1 MKKWEAVAFQEF
13 SQWFIMDVDDDR
25 EWIFTDMTLGTF
37 MQPLKDTKEYWI
49 FFVEMI
55 YKLYKCDMIE
65 FPDDEFPIRMLVGTK
80 NLEEFYSNSIEE
92 FCCLLASR
100 FEYRKSDYAHEPYI
114 YPKKRYR
121 ELIKKYANDDMDYI
135 STWYVDPNK
144 IDEEIENFEIN
155 EEFINEIE
163 KIFEENGVEW
173 KDKEKFLEKN
183 ETSKS
188 EEVKPK
194 KPIEQTYDSIRNW
207 LLPLLRKD
215 EKIIFPKKEFLEKI
229 KFLDGFERMRTFNV
243 IKSAVEHDGYCV
255 KFEEGK
261 TIRGY
266 EVIKTFGE
274 MLGIEVE
281 DEVVKKIEEKEV
293 EEEKKLTPQQLR
305 KKYFLKRIK
314 EDK

>member
-1 MKKWEAVAFQEF
+1 MKKWEAVALQEF

-121 ELIKKYANDDMDYI
+121 ELITKYANDDMDYI

>member
-1 MKKWEAVAFQEF
+1 MKKWEAVALQEF
-13 SQWFIMDVDDDR
+13 SQWFMMDIDYSGN
-25 EWIFTDMTLGTF
+25 WIFTDMTLGTF

-114 YPKKRYR
+114 YPKERYR
-121 ELIKKYANDDMDYI
+121 EIITKYENDMDYI

-243 IKSAVEHDGYCV
+243 IKSAVEHDNYCV

-266 EVIKTFGE
+266 EVIKAFGE
-274 MLGIEVE
+274 MLGIDVE
-281 DEVVKKIEEKEV
+281 EEVVENVEEIEI

-305 KKYFLKRIK
+305 KKYFLKRMK
-314 EDK
+314 GEDK